1 MALKGDRIVVHAVVD
16 YFMNQ
21 PAERGGVA
29 VISTI
34 ASGVAMDNALQTVHY
49 STTSSAVKAVGVLLN
64 DVVDIDLSRWHL
76 NEHKD
81 EVPKGSKVTL
91 VKIGQITTDYLVS
104 GITITSTSNTAYVG
118 AEGRFTNVP
127 PGGGATVG
135 TFDTAKDSEGFAR
148 ISVNIP

>member
-29 VISTI
+29 VISNMG
-34 ASGVAMDNALQTVHY
+34 SGVSMDNALQLVQY
-49 STTSSAVKAVGVLLN
+49 STSSSAVKPVGVLLN
-64 DVVDIDLSRWHL
+64 DVVDVDLTRWHL

-81 EVPKGSKVTL
+81 EVAKGSKVTL
-91 VKIGQITTDYLVS
+91 MKIGQITTDYLVS
-104 GITITSTSNTAYVG
+104 GITVTTTSNTAYVG

-135 TFDTAKDSEGFAR
+135 TFDTRVDSEGFAR